1 MTILVADGFE
11 DGNLSEYLGSTS
23 GSMLVAGSGRNGGK
37 AYSPGGVA
45 SSYIAFPV
53 PASETLFTHVA
64 LSRGIRSGIFLVFR
78 GGTAAVNVCIAV
90 GSDGSVIAYR
100 GTTTIIGQSVGGVVP
115 AGYTSFQVKVVIS
128 DTVGSIEVR
137 LNGSTTPV
145 LNLTNVDTRDST
157 TAPTVNE
164 VRLGV
169 GAVSSMFGADVFL
182 DDLVIW
188 DTTGTVNNDWL
199 GDLRV
204 DSYMPNGD
212 GDTVTMTPST
222 GTTHYTLVDEVPA
235 SATDYVIGDAA
246 GEKDL
251 FAMGNMSHTPTV
263 VHAVIPVAHMLK
275 TDAGLR
281 ETTLVVKS
289 GGIEY
294 DGPSIALSTTGV
306 KYGRIV
312 ERNPNGDV
320 AWTKSSVDA
329 VQVGVK
335 VTV

>member
-11 DGNLSEYLGSTS
+11 DGDLSEYLGSTS
-23 GSMLVAGSGRNGGK
+23 GSMLVAGSGRNGGR
-37 AYSPGGVA
+37 AYSPSAVPSA
-45 SSYIAFPV
+45 YLSFPV
-53 PASETLFTHVA
+53 PATATLFTHVA
-64 LSRGIRSGIFLVFR
+64 LSRGAKAGIFLVFR
-78 GGTAAVNVCIAV
+78 GGTSAINVSIGV
-90 GSDGSVIAYR
+90 GSDGSVIVYR
-100 GTTTIIGQSVGGVVP
+100 GTSTIIAQSVGGIVP
-115 AGYTSFQVKVVIS
+115 AGHTSFQVKVVIS
-128 DTVGSIEVR
+128 DTVGSVEVR

-145 LNLTNVDTRDST
+145 VNLTNADTKDSS

-164 VRLGV
+164 VRLGL
-169 GAVSSMFGADVFL
+169 GAGAGLFGSDVFF

-188 DTTGTVNNDWL
+188 DTTGTVNNTWL

-235 SATDYVIGDAA
+235 STTDYVTGYAV

-251 FAMGNMSHTPTV
+251 FFMGNMTHTPST
-263 VHAVIPVAHMLK
+263 VHAVVPVAHMLK
-275 TDAGLR
+275 TDAGPR

-294 DGPSIALSTTGV
+294 DGPSIALGTTAV

-312 ERNPNGDV
+312 ERDPTGDV
-320 AWTKSSVDA
+320 PWTKSSVDA